1 MIWFKI
7 FCTILVASF
16 SNFNA
21 FVGMRRS
28 RPLRCFNR
36 IKIFLYFSIKMY
48 EVKAGAKKVAA
59 KKVAAKKVATK
70 KVATKKGGEHFFKK
84 LMLTDK
90 KVNNI
95 IKEIKNKNPFNV
107 DKKTGRLTAK
117 KSPSTSDLMKSI
129 INKDMAYR
137 QAMDHLKLMGKK

>member
-1 MIWFKI
+1 
-7 FCTILVASF
+7 
-16 SNFNA
+16 
-21 FVGMRRS
+21 
-28 RPLRCFNR
+28 
-36 IKIFLYFSIKMY
+36 MY

-59 KKVAAKKVATK
+59 KKVATKKVATKKVAAK

-107 DKKTGRLTAK
+107 DKKTGRLTTK